1 MSSKFDELRR
11 RAADAARQATEA
23 AKEFDKKF
31 EITDK
36 LNQGARVATDAL
48 RKGADVA
55 TSTLDKTRDEI
66 SRIDREHKIS
76 ETVTDAAKQTADA
89 VGDVAKSVVDAAD
102 DVATES
108 GAKEKAAEV
117 KEKVGEVFG
126 DAKKKADEFV
136 DDAKSKTGDL
146 FGSAKKFYENASD
159 AAQTGVS
166 AVRLPASVL
175 SAVTSAKKWVKEN
188 PGKTAIVSLAFI
200 AGTRAGA
207 AFSSLD
213 VALLGAGGAGN
224 WLFHSA
230 IVPYG
235 LRKLSEKYESYLKN
249 QEALL
254 KDGKLTEAETE
265 RVKFERNLAK
275 YVGAPL
281 LGAFSVAAGA
291 GLMYEAF
298 TGAAVGGFPIS
309 LVLGGNPMLSSIW
322 LFGNGLI
329 CFHNGYKFFMMAVGE
344 QDDVAKVVHDIKR
357 LLPANVS

>member
-1 MSSKFDELRR
+1 MPSKLDELRR
-11 RAADAARQATEA
+11 RAAEAARQATEA

-36 LNQGARVATDAL
+36 LNQGARAATDAL

-55 TSTLDKTRDEI
+55 TSTLDKTREEV
-66 SRIDREHKIS
+66 SRLDREHKIS
-76 ETVTDAAKQTADA
+76 ETVSGAARQTADA
-89 VGDVAKSVVDAAD
+89 VSDVANRVVTAAD
-102 DVATES
+102 DVATQT
-108 GAKEKAAEV
+108 GAKEKASEV
-117 KEKVGEVFG
+117 KEKVGEVFD
-126 DAKKKADEFV
+126 DAKKKADELAG
-136 DDAKSKTGDL
+136 DAKSRTGDL
-146 FGSAKKFYENASD
+146 FGSARKFYDNATG
-159 AAQTGVS
+159 AAQSGVS
-166 AVRLPASVL
+166 AARLPNSVL
-175 SAVTSAKKWVKEN
+175 NTIASAKKWVKEN
-188 PGKTAIVSLAFI
+188 PGKTAVVSLAFI
-200 AGTRAGA
+200 AGTRAGS

-235 LRKLSEKYESYLKN
+235 LRKLSEKYESYLKK

-254 KDGKLTEAETE
+254 KEGKLTEAETE

-291 GLMYEAF
+291 GLVYEAF
-298 TGAAVGGFPIS
+298 TGGVVGGFPIN

-329 CFHNGYKFFMMAVGE
+329 CFHNGYKFFMMALGDQE
-344 QDDVAKVVHDIKR
+344 DVAKVVRDIKG
-357 LLPANVS
+357 LLPAQV

>member
-1 MSSKFDELRR
+1 MASKFDELKR
-11 RAADAARQATEA
+11 RAAEAARQATEA
-23 AKEFDKKF
+23 AKDFDKKF
-31 EITDK
+31 EITEK
-36 LNQGARVATDAL
+36 LNQGVNAATDVL
-48 RKGADVA
+48 RKGADAA
-55 TSTLDKTRDEI
+55 TSTFDKTREEV

-76 ETVTDAAKQTADA
+76 DTVTDAAKQTFDA
-89 VGDVAKSVVDAAD
+89 ASDVAKSVVNAAD
-102 DVATES
+102 DVATQT

-117 KEKVGEVFG
+117 KEKVGDVFD

-136 DDAKSKTGDL
+136 DEAKSKTGDL
-146 FGSAKKFYENASD
+146 FGGAKKFYENASG

-166 AVRLPASVL
+166 AARLPASVL
-175 SAVTSAKKWVKEN
+175 SAVTSARKWVKEN
-188 PGKTAIVSLAFI
+188 PGKTAVVSLAFV

-265 RVKFERNLAK
+265 RLKFERNLAR

-291 GLMYEAF
+291 GLVYEAF
-298 TGAAVGGFPIS
+298 TGAAVTGFPIS

-322 LFGNGLI
+322 MFGNGLI
-329 CFHNGYKFFMMAVGE
+329 CFHNGYKFFMMALGE
-344 QDDVAKVVHDIKR
+344 QDDVVKVVRDIKG
-357 LLPANVS
+357 LLPANV